1 MYYLHI
7 FAVSQNNFVKM
18 NLYKSIL
25 VKLSL
30 IFLILLFQ
38 SNLSFAQISTQQLGG
53 SQINT
58 ITTAVPFLLI
68 SPDSRSG
75 AMGDAGVA
83 ISPDANAIHWNP
95 AKLVFIDPIKDVG
108 FSMSYSPWLRALVND
123 INLAYLAG
131 YKRLDRFSTIGASLR
146 YFSLGNITF
155 TDQFGTTIRDFKPN
169 EFAFDVVY
177 SRKLSDNL
185 SAGLA
190 ARYIYSN
197 LTGGTSV
204 GGADTKPG
212 QSAAADLSI
221 YYISNPFDIAD
232 KKSTIAF
239 GTNISNIGAKMAYT
253 ENAER
258 DFIPTNLRLGSTI
271 STELDEFNQ
280 FSFSFDVNKLLVP
293 TNPYYDPNDGSI
305 VSGKDPNVGVAS
317 GIFGSFSDA
326 PGNVLL
332 DNNNNYYVEN
342 GSKFNEELNEL
353 NLSLGAEFLYS
364 ELFALRAGY
373 FHEHPTKGNRRFISF
388 GAGIKYKVLELD
400 LSYILALTQQ
410 SPLANTIRF
419 SIKLNMGSSESNE

>member
-1 MYYLHI
+1 
-7 FAVSQNNFVKM
+7 M
-18 NLYKSIL
+18 NLDKSIL
-25 VKLSL
+25 VKLS
-30 IFLILLFQ
+30 FVVFTLLFQ
-38 SNLSFAQISTQQLGG
+38 SNLTFTQISTQQLGG

-75 AMGDAGVA
+75 AMGDVGVA

-155 TDQFGTTIRDFKPN
+155 TDNFGTTIRDFKPN

-212 QSAAADLSI
+212 QSAAADLSL
-221 YYISNPFDIAD
+221 YYISNPFNIAD
-232 KKSTIAF
+232 KKSTLAF
-239 GTNISNIGAKMAYT
+239 GANISNIGAKMAYT

-280 FSFSFDVNKLLVP
+280 FSFSFDINKLLVP
-293 TNPYYDPNDGSI
+293 TNPYYNPNDGSI
-305 VSGKDPNVGVAS
+305 VSGRDPNVGVAT

-332 DNNNNYYVEN
+332 DNNNNYYVES

-419 SIKLNMGSSESNE
+419 SIKLNMGGSESNE

>member
-1 MYYLHI
+1 MISNKKIFFKL
-7 FAVSQNNFVKM
+7 FAVLISVVFCRNFVF
-18 NLYKSIL
+18 S
-25 VKLSL
+25 
-30 IFLILLFQ
+30 
-38 SNLSFAQISTQQLGG
+38 QISTQQLGG

-83 ISPDANAIHWNP
+83 ISPDANSIHWNP
-95 AKLVFIDPIKDVG
+95 AKLVFIDPVKDVG

-123 INLAYLAG
+123 INLAYLSG
-131 YKRLDRFSTIGASLR
+131 YKRIDRLSTIGASLR

-155 TDQFGTTIRDFKPN
+155 TDNFGTTIRDFKPN

-177 SRKLSDNL
+177 SRKLGDNF

-212 QSAAADLSI
+212 QSVAADLSL
-221 YYISNPFDIAD
+221 YYISNSFNLVD
-232 KKSTIAF
+232 KPSTIAF
-239 GTNISNIGAKMAYT
+239 GTNISNIGAKMSYT
-253 ENAER
+253 EAATR
-258 DFIPTNLRLGSTI
+258 DFIPTNFRLGT
-271 STELDEFNQ
+271 TLNMELDEFNK
-280 FSFSFDVNKLLVP
+280 FSFSVDANKLLVP
-293 TNPYYDPNDGSI
+293 TNPYYHPTNGDI
-305 VSGKDPNVGVAS
+305 ISGRSPDVGVAS
-317 GIFGSFSDA
+317 GIFGSFTDA
-326 PGNVLL
+326 PGNIFE
-332 DNNNNYYVEN
+332 DNGSYYVES
-342 GSKFNEELNEL
+342 GSVFKEELNEI
-353 NLSLGAEFLYS
+353 NLSFGAEFLYS

-400 LSYILALTQQ
+400 LSYILALTQA

-419 SIKLNMGSSESNE
+419 SIKLNMGSSESKNKE